1 MAIRISGLNSG
12 LDTDSIVQELVS
24 AYRTKQDKYTKAQ
37 TKLSWKQD
45 AWKDMNTKIYNFY
58 SKTLSNMRRI
68 GNFTNKKKTT
78 VSDST
83 KATVTAS
90 SSVTNGTQT
99 LKVNK
104 LAKAGYLTGKKLE
117 LGSGEKIEKSTTLA
131 ELGISDGTLQ
141 LKVGGETKSV
151 EVKAGMTVS
160 DFTKALNEQ
169 GVSANFDTT
178 QQRFFIQSADTG
190 TSNDFSFV
198 VNEGD
203 KASFNIL
210 NNLGLA
216 TAENYD
222 AVAGDYAS
230 ASNGSIIG
238 SGKFASMSNQISDN
252 TQVKGLG
259 IQSGTMKFMVNGAEK
274 TVAVDADTMTVK
286 DLKDAFTAAGMNLQY
301 NSGAGAFVL
310 SSTNPGESVELVAN
324 KDADGQESFNVANSL
339 GLATKKAYEAA
350 GVDASNNSDMT
361 FASQVKAQNA
371 EIELNGAVFEGES
384 NKFSINGLNITA
396 TGVTTEEMTI
406 TTATDVDGIYDM
418 VKGFLKEY
426 SELMNAMEK
435 AYNAPTSKGYEP
447 LTDDE
452 KESMSDKEV
461 EKWETKI
468 KDSILRRDDTLRG
481 VMSGMSS
488 NMAKVFEINGKN
500 YSLASFGIKTAG
512 YFNAAENE
520 SYAYH
525 IDGDPDDSVSSS
537 NEDKLRAMIEED
549 PDAVGSF
556 FTQLATS
563 VYDNLHEKMGTTTLS
578 SVYKVYNDKQMKS
591 EYDEYTK
598 TIKKWEDKLKDM
610 EDYYYKKFSAMET
623 ALAKLQSQTNSL
635 SSLLGG

>member
-78 VSDST
+78 ISDST
-83 KATVTAS
+83 KATVSAS
-90 SSVTNGTQT
+90 SSVVNGTQT
-99 LKVNK
+99 LKVNQ
-104 LAKAGYLTGKKLE
+104 LAKAGYLTGTKLE
-117 LGSGEKIEKSTTLA
+117 LKDGQKIEKKTALS
-131 ELGISDGTLQ
+131 ELGITSGTLKFQ
-141 LKVGGETKSV
+141 VGGETKSV
-151 EVKAGMTVS
+151 EVNESMTVS
-160 DFTKALNEQ
+160 DFTKALSEQ
-169 GVSANFDTT
+169 GVTANFDVT
-178 QQRFFIQSADTG
+178 QQRFFLQSANTG
-190 TSNDFSFV
+190 LSNDFNFV
-198 VNEGD
+198 VDEGD
-203 KASFNIL
+203 KNAFNIL

-222 AVAGDYAS
+222 AVAGDYAT

-238 SGKFASMSNQISDN
+238 AGKFASMSGQISDN
-252 TQVKGLG
+252 TLLSGLG
-259 IQSGTMKFMVNGAEK
+259 IQSGTMKFKVNGVEK
-274 TVAVDADTMTVK
+274 TVTVDADNMTVSQ
-286 DLKDAFTAAGMNLQY
+286 LKDAFKQEGMDLQY
-301 NSGAGAFVL
+301 NSAAGAFVL
-310 SSTNPGESVELVAN
+310 GGLNPGESVELVAS
-324 KDADGQESFNVANSL
+324 KDADGKESFNVANSL

-350 GVDASNNSDMT
+350 GADAVDTSDMD
-361 FASQVKAQNA
+361 FAVKVKAENA
-371 EIELNGAVFEGES
+371 QIELNGAVFEGES
-384 NKFSINGLNITA
+384 NTFSINGLNITA
-396 TGVTTEEMTI
+396 TGVSDEMTI

-426 SELMNAMEK
+426 SELMNAMEA

-452 KESMSDKEV
+452 KDSMSDKEV

-468 KDSILRRDDTLRG
+468 KDSILRRDDTLRT

-488 NMAKVFEINGKN
+488 NMAKVFEINGKK

-525 IDGDPDDSVSSS
+525 IDGDADDSVSSS
-537 NEDKLRAMIEED
+537 NEDKLRKMIEED
-549 PDAVGSF
+549 PDAVGEF

-563 VYDNLHEKMGTTTLS
+563 VYDNLHEKMGSTRLS
-578 SVYKVYNDKQMKS
+578 SAYKVYNDKQMKT
-591 EYDEYTK
+591 EYDEYTE